1 MTEGIPDL
9 GVPSLEPLFIP
20 EIAIDKIE
28 GVQLQAKFRNVTI
41 EGPSKFRLR
50 SVKSQIESDKLLMKL
65 WFPELIVRG
74 SYEIRGQIL
83 MMPIN
88 GEKSPA
94 NVRSKFSMENIFSGV
109 GTCFGNFSDIDG
121 LLKTKLKRIKNKDTT
136 KDHYQ
141 VEVILIEFN
150 IGHASQIKLE
160 NLFKDTVDPERA
172 LELSSAM
179 NTFINE
185 NWRIVAA
192 ALKPTLET
200 VIAEALREIA
210 DKIFAKYPIDS
221 LLVS

>member
-1 MTEGIPDL
+1 MWIFFL
-9 GVPSLEPLFIP
+9 G
-20 EIAIDKIE
+20 A
-28 GVQLQAKFRNVTI
+28 
-41 EGPSKFRLR
+41 
-50 SVKSQIESDKLLMKL
+50 
-65 WFPELIVRG
+65 
-74 SYEIRGQIL
+74 
-83 MMPIN
+83 
-88 GEKSPA
+88 
-94 NVRSKFSMENIFSGV
+94 

-121 LLKTKLKRIKNKDTT
+121 LLKAKLKRIKVEGSS

-141 VEVILIEFN
+141 VEAIFIEFN
-150 IGHASQIKLE
+150 IGHASQIKLDD
-160 NLFKDTVDPERA
+160 LFKDTVDPERA
-172 LELSSAM
+172 SELSKAM

>member
-1 MTEGIPDL
+1 
-9 GVPSLEPLFIP
+9 
-20 EIAIDKIE
+20 
-28 GVQLQAKFRNVTI
+28 
-41 EGPSKFRLR
+41 
-50 SVKSQIESDKLLMKL
+50 
-65 WFPELIVRG
+65 
-74 SYEIRGQIL
+74 
-83 MMPIN
+83 
-88 GEKSPA
+88 
-94 NVRSKFSMENIFSGV
+94 MENIFSGV